1 MNVRRMLG
9 YCFGFVAV
17 VSMALS
23 GCSGAGNGPSTTLN
37 VDLSDFAFTPKEVT
51 IPTGKE
57 ITLNL
62 NNKGANVHEWVI
74 MKAGTSVTP
83 PFGDKDEGN
92 IYWELDEVQP
102 GMKKSG
108 TFTAPA
114 VGTYELV
121 CGTQG
126 HIEHGMVG
134 KLTVVQ

>member
-1 MNVRRMLG
+1 MCMRRRLS
-9 YCFGFVAV
+9 YFLGFVAV
-17 VSMALS
+17 LSMVLS
-23 GCSGAGNGPSTTLN
+23 GCSPAASGPSTTLN
-37 VDLSDFAFTPKEVT
+37 VDLADFSFTPSTYT

-62 NNKGANVHEWVI
+62 NNKGANVHEWVL

-102 GMKKSG
+102 GTKKSG

-114 VGTYELV
+114 AGTYQVV
-121 CGTQG
+121 CGTPG

-134 KLTVVQ
+134 TLTVVQ